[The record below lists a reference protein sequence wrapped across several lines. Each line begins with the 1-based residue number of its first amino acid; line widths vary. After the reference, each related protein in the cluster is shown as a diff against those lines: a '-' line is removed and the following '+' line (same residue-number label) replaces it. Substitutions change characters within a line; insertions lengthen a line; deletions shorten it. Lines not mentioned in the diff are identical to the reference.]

1 MGKRHKKTF
10 YQRGYTGA
18 KKHMA
23 RCPQPPGIKEML
35 IKTAMS
41 YYSTA
46 RRTAKMKIK

>member
-1 MGKRHKKTF
+1 MIRKWAKDIKRHF
-10 YQRGYTGA
+10 
-18 KKHMA
+18 
-23 RCPQPPGIKEML
+23 IKEDIQGQRNTWQDVHNHQV